1 MSPAAS
7 APSAPRTSPSLEE
20 ALLAC
25 FAAAGFARLDP
36 PILQP
41 ADVFL
46 DLSGESIRRRMFL
59 TVDEEGHELCLRPD
73 LTIPVAR
80 HVISAKLEL
89 PARVSYLGPVFRFR
103 GEGSGEFRQAG
114 LESFGRADIEAAD
127 AEILALGLDACALYG
142 LPQPEIRLGDVGLFA
157 ALLEALPLAPALR
170 RRLLKDFGQGRL
182 DADLGRLDE
191 GKQEGVSAHAGVLA
205 ALAGADPAAARALI
219 TDLLSIAGISTVGGR
234 SVSEIAERFL
244 EQSSLEA
251 GAGLTGETREILTR
265 YLSISGT
272 PDNASA
278 RMRALAADARI
289 DLSAALDVFDR
300 RTGFL
305 TAYAVNLADVA
316 FSTAFGRPLDYYSGM
331 VFELHDPAHNA
342 GGPLVAG
349 GRYDKLLSRLGAETC
364 VPGVGLAVWVE
375 RLAALDV
382 AQEGAR

>member
-1 MSPAAS
+1 MFPAAS
-7 APSAPRTSPSLEE
+7 APLEPRSSSSLEE

-25 FAAAGFARLDP
+25 FEASGFARLDP

-46 DLSGESIRRRMFL
+46 DLSGESIRRRMYL
-59 TVDEEGHELCLRPD
+59 TVDADGRELCLRPD

-80 HVISAKLEL
+80 AVLAAGGQM

-114 LESFGRADIEAAD
+114 VESFGRPDIEAAD
-127 AEILALGLDACALYG
+127 AEILSLGLTACALYG

-157 ALLEALPLAPALR
+157 ALLDALPLAPALR
-170 RRLLKDFGQGRL
+170 RRLLKDFGQSRL
-182 DADLGRLDE
+182 DLDLARLKE
-191 GKQEGVSAHAGVLA
+191 RPQEGVSAHAGVLA
-205 ALAGADPAAARALI
+205 ALTGADPEAARALI

-251 GAGLTGETREILTR
+251 GGGLSAETSEILTR
-265 YLSISGT
+265 YLAISGT
-272 PDNASA
+272 PDDASS
-278 RMRALAADARI
+278 RLRALAADAGI
-289 DLSAALDVFDR
+289 DLSAALDLFDR

-305 TAYAVNLADVA
+305 TAYAVNLSDVR

-331 VFELHDPAHNA
+331 VFELHDPSRRGA
-342 GGPLVAG
+342 GPLVAG
-349 GRYDKLLSRLGAETC
+349 GRYDRLLSRLGSAGC
-364 VPGVGLAVWVE
+364 VPAVGLAAWVE
-375 RLAALDV
+375 RLAAV
-382 AQEGAR
+382 APERAR